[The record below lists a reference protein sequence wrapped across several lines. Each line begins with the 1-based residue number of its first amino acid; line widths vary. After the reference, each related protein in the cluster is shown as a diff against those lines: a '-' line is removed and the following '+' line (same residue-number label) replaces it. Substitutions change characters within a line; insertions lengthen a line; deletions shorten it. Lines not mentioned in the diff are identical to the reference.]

1 MSNIN
6 LTKSNSK
13 VGNSYDLLKFIMALL
28 IVAIHTNAFYGPW
41 FCTWFQ
47 PVIYIAVPVFFVLSS
62 MFYFIKV
69 RKNISDRFSIL
80 KQYVKRIGTLY
91 CFWFIINIPF
101 IQNNHHYFT
110 NGGGKDFVRLI
121 LDILL
126 RYTFSGSWFFSS
138 LVLAVVIYT
147 VILKYKYVLNCI
159 LVVSIILLLYI
170 SWHDI
175 LPSDYGVFYGW
186 LQTILREEVSLT
198 VCTSL
203 GWVGLGVCFS
213 SDNMQNVIIKA
224 KKNNKAVVC
233 MLLCLFMTI
242 LYVINYNYGFKWLNI
257 ILLIA
262 LTCLYVLTAGAM
274 NINQNTKLY
283 KLRKMSVLFYML
295 HFIIIYT
302 GSFFIKSITH
312 LEYDSLADY
321 VGFIPGYFIV
331 LSLCYI
337 SSCIILKL
345 SGFKKTRWLAF
356 SY

>member
-1 MSNIN
+1 M
-6 LTKSNSK
+6 
-13 VGNSYDLLKFIMALL
+13 
-28 IVAIHTNAFYGPW
+28 
-41 FCTWFQ
+41 
-47 PVIYIAVPVFFVLSS
+47 
-62 MFYFIKV
+62 
-69 RKNISDRFSIL
+69 
-80 KQYVKRIGTLY
+80 
-91 CFWFIINIPF
+91 
-101 IQNNHHYFT
+101 
-110 NGGGKDFVRLI
+110 
-121 LDILL
+121 
-126 RYTFSGSWFFSS
+126 
-138 LVLAVVIYT
+138 
-147 VILKYKYVLNCI
+147 LNCI
-159 LVVSIILLLYI
+159 FGLSIILLLYI

-175 LPSDYGVFYGW
+175 LPLDYGVFYGW

-213 SDNMQNVIIKA
+213 SDNIQNVIIKA

-295 HFIIIYT
+295 HFIFIFTSSFII
-302 GSFFIKSITH
+302 KRITQ
-312 LEYDSLADY
+312 LEYESLADY
-321 VGFIPGYFIV
+321 VGFIPGYFII
-331 LSLCYI
+331 LYLCYI
-337 SSCIILKL
+337 SSCLIIKL
-345 SGFKKTRWLAF
+345 CDFKITRWLAI